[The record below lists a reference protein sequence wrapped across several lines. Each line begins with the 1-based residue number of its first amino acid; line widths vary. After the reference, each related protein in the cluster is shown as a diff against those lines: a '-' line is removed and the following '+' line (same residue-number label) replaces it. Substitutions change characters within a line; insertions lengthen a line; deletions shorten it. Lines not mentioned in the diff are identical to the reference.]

1 MKTRCRT
8 RCEDMLRQTAESFPE
23 LYSPGMQAIARIF
36 RLRDLIFENAQR
48 EMARYDLSPAEYS
61 VLSTLRKTPAPHAL
75 RPSDITKG
83 MLLTSGGLTK
93 VLKALEAR
101 ALVTR
106 EEDPDDKRGSIV
118 ALTSVGIAFAE
129 EVMHAVVGGDVAMLE
144 RVADAQALAKLAD
157 ALQPFT
163 EALDR

>member
-1 MKTRCRT
+1 
-8 RCEDMLRQTAESFPE
+8 MLRQTAESFPE
-23 LYSPGMQAIARIF
+23 IYSPGMRAIARIF

-48 EMARYDLSPAEYS
+48 EMARHDLSPAEYS

-75 RPSDITKG
+75 RPTDITKG

-93 VLKALEAR
+93 VLKALESR
-101 ALVTR
+101 GLIR
-106 EEDPDDKRGSIV
+106 RDEDPDDKRGSIV
-118 ALTSVGIAFAE
+118 TLTPDGVAFAE
-129 EVMHAVVGGDVAMLE
+129 TVMQAVVGSDVAMLE
-144 RVADAQALAKLAD
+144 RSADADAVEALAR

>member
-1 MKTRCRT
+1 
-8 RCEDMLRQTAESFPE
+8 MLRQTADSFPE
-23 LYSPGMQAIARIF
+23 LYSPGMRAIARIF

-48 EMARYDLSPAEYS
+48 EMARFDLSPAEYS

-75 RPSDITKG
+75 RPADITKG

-93 VLKALEAR
+93 VLNALEGR
-101 ALVTR
+101 GLIER
-106 EEDPDDKRGSIV
+106 EDDPNDRRGSI
-118 ALTSVGIAFAE
+118 ARLTAGGVAFAE

-144 RVADAQALAKLAD
+144 RVADADAVEALAS

>member
-1 MKTRCRT
+1 
-8 RCEDMLRQTAESFPE
+8 MLRQTSQSFPE

-48 EMARYDLSPAEYS
+48 EMARFDLSPAEYS
-61 VLSTLRKTPAPHAL
+61 VLSVLRKTPSPHAL

-93 VLKALEAR
+93 VLKALEDR
-101 ALVTR
+101 GLIER
-106 EEDPDDKRGSIV
+106 EEDPDDKRGSI
-118 ALTSVGIAFAE
+118 ARLTPDGVTFTEAA
-129 EVMHAVVGGDVAMLE
+129 MHAVVGGDVAMLE
-144 RVADAQALAKLAD
+144 RVADAGAVEALAA

>member
-1 MKTRCRT
+1 
-8 RCEDMLRQTAESFPE
+8 MLRQTADSFPE
-23 LYSPGMQAIARIF
+23 LYSPGMRAIARIF

-48 EMARYDLSPAEYS
+48 EMARFDLSPAEYS
-61 VLSTLRKTPAPHAL
+61 VLATLRKTPAHHAL
-75 RPSDITKG
+75 RPADITKG

-93 VLKALEAR
+93 VLNALEDR
-101 ALVTR
+101 GLIER
-106 EEDPDDKRGSIV
+106 EDDPNDRRGSI
-118 ALTSVGIAFAE
+118 ARLTAGGVAFAE

-144 RVADAQALAKLAD
+144 RVADADAVEALAS

>member
-1 MKTRCRT
+1 
-8 RCEDMLRQTAESFPE
+8 MLRQTADSIPE
-23 LYSPGMQAIARIF
+23 LYSPGMRAIARIF

-61 VLSTLRKTPAPHAL
+61 VLATLRKTPAPHAL
-75 RPSDITKG
+75 RPADITKG

-93 VLKALEAR
+93 VLNALEER
-101 ALVTR
+101 GLIER
-106 EEDPDDKRGSIV
+106 EDDPNDRRGSI
-118 ALTSVGIAFAE
+118 ARLTTGGVAFAE
-129 EVMHAVVGGDVAMLE
+129 EVMHAVVGSDVAMLE
-144 RVADAQALAKLAD
+144 RVADADAVEALAS

>member
-1 MKTRCRT
+1 
-8 RCEDMLRQTAESFPE
+8 MLRQTADSFPE
-23 LYSPGMQAIARIF
+23 LYSPGMRAIARIF

-48 EMARYDLSPAEYS
+48 EMARFDLSPAEYS
-61 VLSTLRKTPAPHAL
+61 VLATLRKTPAPHAL
-75 RPSDITKG
+75 RPADITKG

-93 VLKALEAR
+93 VLNALEDR
-101 ALVTR
+101 GLIER
-106 EEDPDDKRGSIV
+106 EDDPNDRRGSI
-118 ALTSVGIAFAE
+118 ARLTASGVAFAE

-144 RVADAQALAKLAD
+144 RVADADAVEALAS

>member
-1 MKTRCRT
+1 
-8 RCEDMLRQTAESFPE
+8 MLRQTADSFPE
-23 LYSPGMQAIARIF
+23 LYSPGMRAIARIF

-48 EMARYDLSPAEYS
+48 EMARFDLSPAEYS

-75 RPSDITKG
+75 RPADITKG

-93 VLKALEAR
+93 VLNALEGR
-101 ALVTR
+101 GLIER
-106 EEDPDDKRGSIV
+106 EDDPNDRRGSI
-118 ALTSVGIAFAE
+118 ARLTDGGVVFAE

-144 RVADAQALAKLAD
+144 RVADADAVEALAS